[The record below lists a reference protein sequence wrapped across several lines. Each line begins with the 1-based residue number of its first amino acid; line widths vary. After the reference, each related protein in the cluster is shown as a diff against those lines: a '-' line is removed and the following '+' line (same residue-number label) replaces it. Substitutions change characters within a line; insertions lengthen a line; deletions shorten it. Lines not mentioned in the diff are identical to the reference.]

1 MILKRLFNRS
11 QAPERRCYEAIVAA
25 ARHPA
30 FYARWGVA
38 DTLDGRFDMIALHT
52 YLVLDRLKGAEADFR
67 QALVDE
73 FFRDMDN
80 SLREL
85 GVGDLSVSKKVR
97 KMAEV
102 FYGRVAAYDA
112 ALAGEGD
119 ALVSAIGRN
128 VFPDDP
134 KAGGASLLAA
144 YMRGQREHLA
154 HHARGLRAGGPVE
167 VARVLRGGE
176 ARTLRPRQRSRR
188 GEEPGRVEGASVN
201 PGAAAPGAG

>member
-1 MILKRLFNRS
+1 MILKRLFNRPP
-11 QAPERRCYEAIVAA
+11 APERRCYEAIVAA

-30 FYARWGVA
+30 FYAQWAVA
-38 DTLDGRFDMIALHT
+38 DTLDGRFDMITLHT
-52 YLVLDRLKGAEADFR
+52 YLVLDRLKGGQADFR

-85 GVGDLSVSKKVR
+85 GVGDVSVGKKVR

-102 FYGRVAAYDA
+102 LYGRIAAYDQ

-119 ALVSAIGRN
+119 ALVAAIARN

-134 KAGGASLLAA
+134 AAAQSAGARHLARYLLGQRAHLAGQDAATIAGGQVSFK
-144 YMRGQREHLA
+144 
-154 HHARGLRAGGPVE
+154 
-167 VARVLRGGE
+167 
-176 ARTLRPRQRSRR
+176 
-188 GEEPGRVEGASVN
+188 EPT
-201 PGAAAPGAG
+201 P